1 MSYLEACILG
11 VIQGITEFF
20 PVSSSGH
27 LLITRN
33 IFNIN
38 TFDLVIEISL
48 HLGTLMAICIYWKDY
63 YLDEINKFI
72 DGDRRTFIT
81 IFIGSLPAGF
91 IGLLYKEQI
100 QEYFFNINSISYLIP
115 IYFIMFCLILS
126 SKYFHENKR
135 NEILLFGCIYYR
147 ISSKYSYFTWFF

>member
-63 YLDEINKFI
+63 PGIAPVTHYQNTEKIINYCN
-72 DGDRRTFIT
+72 
-81 IFIGSLPAGF
+81 IFI
-91 IGLLYKEQI
+91 K
-100 QEYFFNINSISYLIP
+100 N
-115 IYFIMFCLILS
+115 
-126 SKYFHENKR
+126 
-135 NEILLFGCIYYR
+135 
-147 ISSKYSYFTWFF
+147 